1 MDDSLKAELHNNA
14 VEWYRNRLLR
24 TAVEKIEYIH
34 HLNASGD
41 MDTLADVLQ
50 RDGREL
56 VRIRSYRTIRYSQR
70 PGIRWF

>member
-1 MDDSLKAELHNNA
+1 MVSETELG
-14 VEWYRNRLLR
+14 
-24 TAVEKIEYIH
+24 TAVEKIEYTSY

-56 VRIRSYRTIRYSQR
+56 
-70 PGIRWF
+70 G